1 MRGIRETTR
10 AEEATGPDAGE
21 PPRPHPLGRS
31 QMVRRLAAPLGIFA
45 GSRIAL
51 GLVLFFALKLPTA
64 GGASRF
70 LAYWDGA
77 WYLDIAEHGYPHAL
91 VPAPGQSNHAFFPLY
106 PLLIRGVHGLTGIS
120 WTAAALAVALIA
132 AGLAMAVIYLL
143 IERLMDSQAALR
155 TVALLSFFP
164 WSFIFSMA
172 YSEAVLVLL
181 AAICL
186 LALLDEHW
194 LIAGLAALAAG
205 ASRPTGFVLA
215 LPCAWAAL
223 AAFARTR
230 SLRPFVAP
238 LLAPWGLIGFFVFL
252 QRRTGDF
259 LANIHARNRGWSTH
273 DFGVQPSQL
282 GRVVSTY
289 LAHPLNDL
297 NRTGS
302 VVMFAL
308 VALGIVLMVRWR
320 PPMIIWL
327 YTVPML
333 GFAVYYA
340 YASVPRFVLTAFPL
354 FAPLARPLRDAPF
367 WVVIGMCAML
377 MGVLFCLIG
386 TTTWLVP

>member
-1 MRGIRETTR
+1 MGEVR
-10 AEEATGPDAGE
+10 EAT
-21 PPRPHPLGRS
+21 RPESAATTGAVGTSSSSKPSRTALA
-31 QMVRRLAAPLGIFA
+31 RRLAAPLGIFA

-64 GGASRF
+64 GGVTRF
-70 LAYWDGA
+70 VAYWDAA
-77 WYLDIAEHGYPHAL
+77 WYLDVAEHGYPHAL

-106 PLLIRGVHGLTGIS
+106 PLLIRGVHSLTHSS
-120 WTAAALAVALIA
+120 WTGSALGVNLVAS
-132 AGLAMAVIYLL
+132 GLAMAVIYLL
-143 IERLMDSQAALR
+143 IERLMDRQAALR
-155 TVALLSFFP
+155 TVALLCFFP
-164 WSFIFSMA
+164 WAFIFSMA
-172 YSEAVLVLL
+172 YSEGVLILL

-205 ASRPTGFVLA
+205 ASRPTGFILA

-223 AAFARTR
+223 AAFRRTR
-230 SLRPFVAP
+230 SVRPFVAP

-259 LANIHARNRGWSTH
+259 LANIHARNRGWSMH
-273 DFGVQPSQL
+273 DFGVQPSQV
-282 GRVVSTY
+282 GKVVSTY

-302 VVMFAL
+302 VVTFAL
-308 VALGIVLMVRWR
+308 VIVGIVLMVRWR

-333 GFAVYYA
+333 AFAGYYA

-354 FAPLARPLRDAPF
+354 FAPLARPLRDPPF
-367 WVVIGMCAML
+367 WVVIGTSAML
-377 MGVLFCLIG
+377 MAVLFCLIG
-386 TTTWLVP
+386 TTTWLIP